1 MGLYDSITHQSYY
14 QGNDLGNYQFVSL
27 KDIMNQF
34 MVAYVGENK
43 IIPKIKKADVLFHA
57 QRALQELSFDTIT
70 SFKSQQIEVPP
81 SLVMPI
87 PHDYVNYTK
96 ISSVDNSGIKH
107 VLYPTKYTSNP
118 FQIKQ
123 SEGDLN
129 YSFPSGEETLANP
142 GFTDLN
148 GQAPENWIRKAV
160 GNNHGQA
167 NFAST
172 TGIVNG
178 KLTFGYRTRD
188 TSAGEGWSQISLLY
202 QQVDVSS
209 LTFAD
214 LSGDGV
220 TSDITYQ
227 NTILNTNS
235 GTAVGTIRLGITTQ
249 DPSVITNLNN
259 HADYVHPVT
268 GVLLPQSPFGK
279 TSYFDLGYVEW
290 TGNDSGVKTLEDV
303 DLTNHNTIYVVAL
316 SFIDASEPL
325 ENGFILKPVDL
336 MSQNPLNP
344 ARGLITGTGNINTLD
359 DLSLVN
365 SFASTELASPLGN
378 EQNSSTWNNY
388 KSHTASENTI
398 NDYQDYENN
407 VYWPNEGER
416 YGLDPEH
423 AQINGSFYIDQRL
436 GRIHFSSVLSGQNI
450 ILDYISDGLGT
461 EDEMKVHKFAEEAMY
476 KSIAYAVLS
485 TSNYGQSLVPRFKKE
500 KFAETRKA
508 KLRLSSFKLEELTQI
523 LRGKSK
529 QIKH

>member
-14 QGNDLGNYQFVSL
+14 QGNDLGNYQFVSI

-43 IIPKIKKADVLFHA
+43 IIPKIKKADVFFHA

-70 SFKSQQIEVPP
+70 SFKSQQIDVPP

-107 VLYPTKYTSNP
+107 VLYPTKYTNNP

-123 SEGDLN
+123 SEGDLS
-129 YSFPSGEETLANP
+129 YSFPSGEETLVNP

-148 GQAPENWIRKAV
+148 GQVPENWIRKAA
-160 GNNHGQA
+160 GSNHGPA
-167 NFAST
+167 NFNST
-172 TGIVNG
+172 LGIVDG
-178 KLTFGYRTRD
+178 KLTWAYRTKD
-188 TSAGEGWSQISLLY
+188 TAGGAGWGQIGVLY
-202 QQVDVSS
+202 QEVDVSS
-209 LTFAD
+209 LTYAD

-220 TSDITYQ
+220 TSDITYE
-227 NTILNTNS
+227 NTSSNTNS

-249 DPSVITNLNN
+249 DPSTITNLNN
-259 HADYVHPVT
+259 YDDFTHPNT
-268 GVLLPQSPFGK
+268 GVFFPQSPFGK

-290 TGNDSGVKTLEDV
+290 TGNDSGIKTLEDV
-303 DLTNHNTIYVVAL
+303 DLTNHNTVYVVAL
-316 SFIDASEPL
+316 SFIDVSEPL
-325 ENGFILKPVDL
+325 DNGFMLKPVDL
-336 MSQNPLNP
+336 HASNPSPN
-344 ARGLITGTGNINTLD
+344 GIITGTGNINSLD
-359 DLSLVN
+359 DLSLTN
-365 SFASTELASPLGN
+365 AFASTELSSPLGN
-378 EQNSSTWNNY
+378 ETNSSTWNNY
-388 KSHTASENTI
+388 KSHTASENNI

-436 GRIHFSSVLSGQNI
+436 GRIHFSSVLSGQTI

-476 KSIAYAVLS
+476 KSIAYAILS

-508 KLRLSSFKLEELTQI
+508 KLRLSNIKLEEITQI